1 MSLHDQ
7 MRLKSETFI
16 SSYMRKITFSG
27 SFGVLAYREAA
38 QSTLVRRTRYQH
50 LTIRALLV
58 QPTIHRYGFLPC
70 TLCCVWPLGS
80 VQRGLKMR

>member
-27 SFGVLAYREAA
+27 SFGVLAYSDS
-38 QSTLVRRTRYQH
+38 QF
-50 LTIRALLV
+50 I
-58 QPTIHRYGFLPC
+58 
-70 TLCCVWPLGS
+70 
-80 VQRGLKMR
+80 